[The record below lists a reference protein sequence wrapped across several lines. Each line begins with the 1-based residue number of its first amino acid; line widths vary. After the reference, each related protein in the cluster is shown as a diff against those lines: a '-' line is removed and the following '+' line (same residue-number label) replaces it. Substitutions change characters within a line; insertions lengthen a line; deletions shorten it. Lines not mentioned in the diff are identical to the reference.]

1 MERLLTSQSKIKS
14 NKDNSDSR
22 LRSRGLLCRGS
33 ASQGRIKRGRST
45 KIDSPFGLGSIISN
59 SHKANQRIN
68 NVFLNLKDE
77 KDIKRDFNKMKIKV
91 EGKIFLTKNKETGEF
106 IKLPNGSRWNS
117 DSRYF
122 SKLRAKLFKE
132 IDGLRHA
139 RLLTLSF
146 DPSLVKSHIPHWW
159 PWGIQEF
166 LIVFGNIYISRFLKR
181 YQTYWKRQGHNWHYI
196 ACVMEIQPGTGN
208 VHFHLVFRGS
218 WIGDAKVLLFFW
230 EGSNQPAGLEISKG
244 KTAKGAVSYIS
255 KYVTKLESFTNEN
268 KWSYLNKFMWYFR
281 VRIYNIRHHRQDKT
295 NITGF
300 EDHPPNVEKKFEYV
314 SQSSFFKIQ
323 NRLNKISDGSW
334 TEQDEQKFQDDHPVV
349 EGIKMTGNLKA
360 DLKKLSKLP
369 VLYPDQIRKPV

>member
-1 MERLLTSQSKIKS
+1 MSIKKCCSSIAPPKAQGVAPAAVGGHGCRRKGNYTRGHFSQ
-14 NKDNSDSR
+14 R
-22 LRSRGLLCRGS
+22 E
-33 ASQGRIKRGRST
+33 
-45 KIDSPFGLGSIISN
+45 SPFGLGSLIRN
-59 SHKANQRIN
+59 SHKTNQRID

-77 KDIKRDFNKMKIKV
+77 KDIKRDFDTMKIKV
-91 EGKIFLTKNKETGEF
+91 EGKTFLTKNKETGEF
-106 IKLPNGSRWNS
+106 LKLPNGSRWNS

-166 LIVFGNIYISRFLKR
+166 LIVFGNLYISRFLKR
-181 YQTYWKRQGHNWHYI
+181 YQIYWKRQGNSWHYI

-208 VHFHLVFRGS
+208 VHFHLVFRRS
-218 WIGDAKVLLFFW
+218 WIGDAKTLLSFW

-244 KTAKGAVSYIS
+244 KTAKGAISYIS

-281 VRIYNIRHHRQDKT
+281 VRIYNIRHHRQNET
-295 NITGF
+295 NPAGSQ
-300 EDHPPNVEKKFEYV
+300 DHSSEVKKKFEYI
-314 SQSSFFKIQ
+314 SQSSYSKTQ
-323 NRLNKISDGSW
+323 NRMKKMSDGSW
-334 TEQDEQKFQDDHPVV
+334 TEQDEKDFQNENRVI
-349 EGIKMTGNLKA
+349 EGIKMTGNLRA
-360 DLKKLSKLP
+360 DLKKLRKLP

>member
-1 MERLLTSQSKIKS
+1 MEEKKLTGQSKNKS
-14 NKDNSDSR
+14 KSDNTDNR
-22 LRSRGLLCRGS
+22 LRSRASTPERLS
-33 ASQGRIKRGRST
+33 ASSGRIKRGRSSNLG
-45 KIDSPFGLGSIISN
+45 SPFGLGSLIRN
-59 SHKANQRIN
+59 SHKTNQRIN

-77 KDIKRDFNKMKIKV
+77 KDIKRDFDKMKTKV
-91 EGKIFLTKNKETGEF
+91 EGKTFLTKNKETGEF
-106 IKLPNGSRWNS
+106 IKLPSGSRWNS

-159 PWGIQEF
+159 MWGVQEF
-166 LIVFGNIYISRFLKR
+166 LIVFGNLYISRFLKR

-196 ACVMEIQPGTGN
+196 ACVMEIQPNTGN

-218 WIGDAKVLLFFW
+218 WIGDAKILLSFW

-244 KTAKGAVSYIS
+244 KTARGAISYIS

-295 NITGF
+295 NISGF
-300 EDHPPNVEKKFEYV
+300 EDHHPEVQKKFEYV
-314 SQSSFFKIQ
+314 NPSSYLKIQ
-323 NRLNKISDGSW
+323 DRMKKMSDGSW
-334 TEQDEQKFQDDHPVV
+334 TEQDEKDFQNEHRVI
-349 EGIKMTGNLKA
+349 EGITMTGNH
-360 DLKKLSKLP
+360 
-369 VLYPDQIRKPV
+369 